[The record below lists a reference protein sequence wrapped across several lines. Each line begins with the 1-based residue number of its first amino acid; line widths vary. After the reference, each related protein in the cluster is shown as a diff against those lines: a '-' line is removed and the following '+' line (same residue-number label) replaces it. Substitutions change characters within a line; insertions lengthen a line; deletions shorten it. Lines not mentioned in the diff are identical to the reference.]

1 MRRTQGKKLKNIAFI
16 DDDCRILDGIKRM
29 LRRERTR
36 WDMSFFESVD
46 RFFEE
51 HGKKTFDIVVS
62 DIRMPKTNGVE
73 LLQKVKNLSP
83 ATIRIALSGFAQE
96 ELLLESLQVSHQ
108 FIAKPAESD
117 EIIRAI
123 DLSLSVEQLIN
134 VAGLKSA
141 VGSIDSLPTLP
152 VVYSKIMQVLAT
164 EGCTFREVGAIVA
177 EDVALSTN
185 VIRIVNS
192 AYFGLRRHIES
203 VEQAASILGMDTIKN
218 LTLSGS
224 VFKAFSN
231 DKVDTRSIGALNH
244 LALRR
249 SRLMRKFTDAAQL
262 SGRTKDHCQVAALM
276 SVLGEL
282 ICLAFP
288 DALASKKTGSIEH
301 PTIGAYALSIWG
313 MPQAVVAAVM
323 WQSDPGDSQYD
334 EISPIAVLHAV
345 VGMQL
350 DYDSRGVTD
359 EGNERINFDY
369 LETVAGKQLVE
380 QWMRLVN
387 EDAEGE

>member
-1 MRRTQGKKLKNIAFI
+1 MKYIAFI

-29 LRRERTR
+29 LRRERSR
-36 WDMSFFESVD
+36 WDMSFFESEEL
-46 RFFEE
+46 FFAQ
-51 HGKKTFDIVVS
+51 HQKKNFDIVVS

-108 FIAKPAESD
+108 FIAKPAECD
-117 EIIRAI
+117 EIIRTI
-123 DLSLSVEQLIN
+123 ELSLSVEQLIN
-134 VAGLKSA
+134 DPGLKSA
-141 VGSIDSLPTLP
+141 VGAIDSIPTLP
-152 VVYSKIMQVLAT
+152 VVYSRIMQVLAS
-164 EGCTFREVGAIVA
+164 EGCTFKQVGAIVA
-177 EDVALSTN
+177 EDVALSAN

-218 LTLSGS
+218 LALSGS
-224 VFKAFSN
+224 VFKAFCS
-231 DKVDTRSIGALNH
+231 DQVDTRAIVTLNS
-244 LALRR
+244 LAQQR
-249 SRLMRKFTDAAQL
+249 SRLMRKFTAAAPL

-288 DALASKKTGSIEH
+288 DKLSSITVGCIQH
-301 PTIGAYALSIWG
+301 PAIGAYALSIWG

-323 WQSDPGDSQYD
+323 WQRDPGGSQYD
-334 EISPIAVLHAV
+334 ELGPIAVLHAV
-345 VGMQL
+345 VAMQL
-350 DYDSRGVTD
+350 DHASRGVAD
-359 EGNERINFDY
+359 QGSERVNFEY
-369 LETVAGKQLVE
+369 LEKVAGRELVE
-380 QWMRLVN
+380 QWMQLVN
-387 EDAEGE
+387 EDSDC